1 MTSADDAGVVED
13 MKDVLDFIIFM
24 IIFIRSNLLLQ
35 F

>member
-13 MKDVLDFIIFM
+13 MKNILDFILFM
-24 IIFIRSNLLLQ
+24 IIFIRSSLLLQ